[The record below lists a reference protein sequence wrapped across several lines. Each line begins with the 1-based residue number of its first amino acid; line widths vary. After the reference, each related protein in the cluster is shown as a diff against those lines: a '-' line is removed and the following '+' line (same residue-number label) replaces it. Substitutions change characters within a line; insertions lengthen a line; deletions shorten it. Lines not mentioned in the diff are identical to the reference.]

1 MGSTPCLKMSQR
13 SEKANQALER
23 AKLAEQAE
31 RYEEMVTSMKEIV
44 AEGVSGDNLTVEER
58 NLISVGYK
66 NMMSVRRTAWR
77 TILQLEENEGEGPKQ
92 AMLAAYK
99 DTIAKE
105 LFALIEEVS
114 NDIVKVYTDGEHKAS
129 DPEVLVFF
137 HKMQGDYNR
146 YGAEIT
152 QGEKRE
158 QYKNEATKSYT
169 QAQSMSEALKETN
182 PIRLGLALNYSVF
195 FYEICDKKESASDL
209 AQAAFD
215 NAIEKLDALDE
226 NAYRDCTLIMQLLK
240 DNLALWSDDAGE
252 R

>member
-105 LFALIEEVS
+105 LFALIEEGS
-114 NDIVKVYTDGEHKAS
+114 NDIVKVYTDGDH
-129 DPEVLVFF
+129 
-137 HKMQGDYNR
+137 NR

-215 NAIEKLDALDE
+215 NAIEKLDMLDE

-240 DNLALWSDDAGE
+240 DNLALWSDDVQGD

>member
-77 TILQLEENEGEGPKQ
+77 TILQLEENESEGPKQ

-129 DPEVLVFF
+129 DPEVWCSST
-137 HKMQGDYNR
+137 R
-146 YGAEIT
+146 CRAIT
-152 QGEKRE
+152 TVMVPR
-158 QYKNEATKSYT
+158 S
-169 QAQSMSEALKETN
+169 
-182 PIRLGLALNYSVF
+182 
-195 FYEICDKKESASDL
+195 
-209 AQAAFD
+209 
-215 NAIEKLDALDE
+215 
-226 NAYRDCTLIMQLLK
+226 
-240 DNLALWSDDAGE
+240 
-252 R
+252 